1 MSSAVSN
8 LWRQLVQRR
17 LLPVAILLIAALA
30 AVPLLLAKD
39 ADPVPVPPPA
49 QVDTKSELA
58 TTPIVTAA
66 TAGERIKRRK
76 VLGAAKNPFAVD
88 VEPAEAETPAG
99 GDAGGTTPDAPKPDA
114 GSGGAAPGAGS
125 PPSSGAPVAPTAPT
139 VPDEPAPAPKKYA
152 PEELTVRFGGSD
164 DDKRESVKRLQPLP
178 SAELPVL
185 IYMGVLKDGKTAEF
199 MLDAGVTAIG
209 DGECHPSPDEC
220 ETIRLRVGETEF
232 LDVVDESGNVAQ
244 QFQLDLLKIHN
255 VKQRDS
261 AAARTKSVKAKSAVR
276 RTKLR
281 SVASAIVAATRLP

>member
-39 ADPVPVPPPA
+39 ADPVPAPPPA

-58 TTPIVTAA
+58 ETPIVTAA
-66 TAGERIKRRK
+66 VAGERIKRRK
-76 VLGAAKNPFAVD
+76 VLGAAKNPFAVP
-88 VEPAEAETPAG
+88 VEPAEADAPPAA
-99 GDAGGTTPDAPKPDA
+99 DPGGTTPDAPKPDA
-114 GSGGAAPGAGS
+114 GSVGAAPGAGS
-125 PPSSGAPVAPTAPT
+125 PPSSGAPVAPT

-164 DDKRESVKRLQPLP
+164 DAKRESVKRLQPLP

-199 MLDAGVTAIG
+199 MLDAGVTAVG

-255 VKQRDS
+255 VKQRDF